1 MVQEINDGLEHLRLA
16 REPPRERVDSARGM
30 TDLAKLYT
38 EDKQYGGD
46 MYDALLQKLPI
57 FYDLCEKAGIT
68 ADRYDKVF
76 SLALKGRA
84 STFYYNRIVGRQYDF
99 HTMVEMV
106 KQHFETE
113 ERRQQY
119 LEEWGQ
125 ITLSKVIKENPT
137 KNCLEC
143 LEIVLDLL
151 IKIQPGLADYYRTE
165 QSIRDQLVNACRG
178 IAECNYALYK
188 PATNYESLCAEL
200 RSAVALAMRERQEQ
214 QARQYLTEPELEYEA
229 EQHWTDR
236 TYSQRGR
243 SQHSNYRGYRGRN
256 QRGSGRGSYRGEG
269 RRYRE
274 ETPTSDIRNRLLISL
289 KERNRRLANSMPFS
303 AERKD

>member
-1 MVQEINDGLEHLRLA
+1 V
-16 REPPRERVDSARGM
+16 
-30 TDLAKLYT
+30 
-38 EDKQYGGD
+38 
-46 MYDALLQKLPI
+46 
-57 FYDLCEKAGIT
+57 
-68 ADRYDKVF
+68 
-76 SLALKGRA
+76 
-84 STFYYNRIVGRQYDF
+84 
-99 HTMVEMV
+99 
-106 KQHFETE
+106 
-113 ERRQQY
+113 
-119 LEEWGQ
+119 GQ

-269 RRYRE
+269 RRYTQRSKKCYICGKHGCWSTKHSPRRE